1 MRVSGLLEQ
10 LQASTRRVTEL
21 SARRKATQRKLSDV
35 NLVER
40 NLAVSQRLLSEERA
54 KIAYHLTAPTRELN
68 RTRARSRCPPHS
80 AKCAAG
86 AQGSAKEPNA

>member
-1 MRVSGLLEQ
+1 MGD
-10 LQASTRRVTEL
+10 STQCTFFEVFIALGPARRAALDARLGAARAAAGEHARVTEL

-54 KIAYHLTAPTRELN
+54 KIA
-68 RTRARSRCPPHS
+68 
-80 AKCAAG
+80 
-86 AQGSAKEPNA
+86 